1 MQYLCSTLL
10 ASKQKSLT
18 CGIADFKMQHLAQ
31 LDVFSVGVVRT
42 KHSLVDTALNI
53 NHL

>member
-1 MQYLCSTLL
+1 MQHLCSTFL

-18 CGIADFKMQHLAQ
+18 SGIAKMQRLAQ
-31 LDVFSVGVVRT
+31 LDVFSMGVVRT